1 MCSCLPVLHKPR
13 TINMCIC
20 LSPSV
25 VGLGHFNNKLY
36 LLMASFFLFFFFF
49 SQTLRARNKA
59 NKQTEGERA
68 QQTTEAKDEDERDPY
83 SLCSSVDLD
92 KVCACF
98 ETGLICDQMK
108 SASFLHLFLSQ
119 CVLLLKLCSNRS
131 DTGNKR
137 WRMT

>member
-1 MCSCLPVLHKPR
+1 
-13 TINMCIC
+13 
-20 LSPSV
+20 
-25 VGLGHFNNKLY
+25 
-36 LLMASFFLFFFFF
+36 MASFFLFFFFF
-49 SQTLRARNKA
+49 SQTLRVRNKA

-108 SASFLHLFLSQ
+108 SASFLHLFFESMCAFAEIMQQSIRHWKQKVEDDLTS
-119 CVLLLKLCSNRS
+119 VFAYP
-131 DTGNKR
+131 
-137 WRMT
+137 